1 MITDRNL
8 GHDLGQ
14 GHGLLQ
20 NNWIM
25 MSEIIQGQG
34 HAQGQ
39 EAQKTVVT
47 VKYNRKL
54 NKLNIKL
61 TIFDYI
67 Q

>member
-1 MITDRNL
+1 MITDRYL

-34 HAQGQ
+34 Q
-39 EAQKTVVT
+39 EAQKTVLRG
-47 VKYNRKL
+47 KYNRKL